1 MIGVSDV
8 AKAKDEGLEGEELGI
23 AYLVGPE
30 LAKKYSDF
38 KDRNLNVETESE
50 GIMGLKDG
58 GRVGFFKGAVAGG
71 ENISPGTDVGGNV
84 RDDNPFTGGG
94 DDKPTNIPPPPKDG
108 TIPITINL
116 GTEDVLGVNVP
127 KFVDL
132 GLPTQYGLL
141 NLRQNFSDFINP
153 DEIDINPELT
163 FGGSTPLF
171 GGNLQYGVGM
181 TKEGFMSD
189 PSPFITFSKT
199 LNADKFRR

>member
-1 MIGVSDV
+1 M
-8 AKAKDEGLEGEELGI
+8 
-23 AYLVGPE
+23 
-30 LAKKYSDF
+30 
-38 KDRNLNVETESE
+38 
-50 GIMGLKDG
+50 
-58 GRVGFFKGAVAGG
+58 
-71 ENISPGTDVGGNV
+71 
-84 RDDNPFTGGG
+84 
-94 DDKPTNIPPPPKDG
+94 
-108 TIPITINL
+108 
-116 GTEDVLGVNVP
+116 
-127 KFVDL
+127 DL